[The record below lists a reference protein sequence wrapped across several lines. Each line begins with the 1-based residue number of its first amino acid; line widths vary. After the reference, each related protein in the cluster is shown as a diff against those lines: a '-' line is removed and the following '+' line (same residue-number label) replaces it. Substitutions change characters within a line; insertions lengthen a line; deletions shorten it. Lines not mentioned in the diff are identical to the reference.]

1 MERNDFSPAV
11 KSALSYVLTLR
22 IDMHSVSFS
31 GLVSRTIYTSG
42 GQAGEG
48 RLGIFV
54 ATFSLGKLGE
64 E

>member
-1 MERNDFSPAV
+1 M
-11 KSALSYVLTLR
+11 KSALSYVLTLS

-31 GLVSRTIYTSG
+31 GLVSRTTYTSG
-42 GQAGEG
+42 GQVGEG
-48 RLGIFV
+48 MVGIFV